1 MDSVDLKPLIEDLE
15 DNIDDL
21 EETLEPLLKDALSA
35 NASKLPL
42 LDKAKL
48 YVLVTYAIESV
59 LFSHLSLAGVKAK
72 EHPVFTEISRVRQ
85 YFQKIKEVETGPA
98 KPTQRLDVP
107 AANRFINAGLAG
119 NDKYDKEREMQQAK
133 ERAMAR
139 LKADQL
145 SKKRKRAETGGS
157 GAEAQNDQQQQ
168 QQQQQEDSPQVKK
181 SRRSKAADMWEEGA
195 PKDEGKKK
203 GKAEDKS
210 DETDKNGEDAEE
222 GEADDGEVAHES
234 AARKKKSSRVPLGH
248 KEAFKQLLQGPI
260 SKPEEPAKKKTK
272 SRSKKKA
279 KA

>member
-85 YFQKIKEVETGPA
+85 YFQKIKEVESGPA

-119 NDKYDKEREMQQAK
+119 NDKFDKEREMQQAK

-145 SKKRKRAETGGS
+145 SKKRKAAETGGS
-157 GAEAQNDQQQQ
+157 GAEAQND
-168 QQQQQEDSPQVKK
+168 QQQQEDSPQVKK
-181 SRRSKAADMWEEGA
+181 SRRSKAADLWEEGT
-195 PKDEGKKK
+195 PKDQGKKK
-203 GKAEDKS
+203 GRAEDTS
-210 DETDKNGEDAEE
+210 DQTDENVEDAEE
-222 GEADDGEVAHES
+222 GEADDGGEEEARELAV
-234 AARKKKSSRVPLGH
+234 RKKKSSRVPLGH